1 MDFILIYIFN
11 DSKKE
16 DKFFKLIDQ
25 NENVLRKYQDYDK
38 FLFSFFKKEKINE
51 NLTML
56 YNEISTEC
64 IKEFKNF
71 VDNDEDDEKYLIFTF
86 NIEKQIDEKD
96 LEQYESFL
104 ELEKNLYNLLN
115 YKSEESN
122 TKELTKHLY
131 KKQNTEFKQKK
142 IYNLII
148 NTEKKNINRFK
159 VLLKNDK
166 INEKIYFNT
175 NFNSSIKMI
184 IKESK
189 EILFT

>member
-16 DKFFKLIDQ
+16 DKFFKSLEEEDS
-25 NENVLRKYQDYDK
+25 LKKYQDYDK
-38 FLFSFFKKEKINE
+38 FLFKFFQNKKVNE
-51 NLTML
+51 DLKTL
-56 YNEISTEC
+56 YDEICKES

-71 VDNDEDDEKYLIFTF
+71 VDNEDDEEKYLIFTF
-86 NIEKQIDEKD
+86 NIENQINEKD

-115 YKSEESN
+115 YKSEEN
-122 TKELTKHLY
+122 NIKNLNEHLY
-131 KKQNTEFKQKK
+131 KKQNTEFKQNKV
-142 IYNLII
+142 YNLII
-148 NTEKKNINRFK
+148 NTERKNINRFK
-159 VLLKNDK
+159 LLLKNDK

>member
-16 DKFFKLIDQ
+16 DKFLKII
-25 NENVLRKYQDYDK
+25 NENDNLLNKYKDYDK
-38 FLFSFFKKEKINE
+38 FIFKFFKKEKTNE
-51 NLTML
+51 NLPML
-56 YNEISTEC
+56 YEEISKDT
-64 IKEFKNF
+64 IKEFKRF
-71 VDNDEDDEKYLIFTF
+71 IDNEDDEEKYLIFVF
-86 NIEKQIDEKD
+86 NIETQIGEKD

-104 ELEKNLYNLLN
+104 DLEKNIYNLLN
-115 YKSEESN
+115 YKSEEN
-122 TKELTKHLY
+122 DIKELNKYIY
-131 KKQNTEFKQKK
+131 KKHNTDFKQKK

-148 NTEKKNINRFK
+148 NTEKKNINRLK
-159 VLLKNDK
+159 IILKNDK

-175 NFNSSIKMI
+175 NLNSSVKTI